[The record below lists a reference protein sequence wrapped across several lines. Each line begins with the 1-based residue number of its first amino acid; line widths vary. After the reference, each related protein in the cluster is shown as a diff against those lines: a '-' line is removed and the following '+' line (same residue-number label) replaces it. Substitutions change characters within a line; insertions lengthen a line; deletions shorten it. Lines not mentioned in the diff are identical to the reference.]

1 MIQIREIFS
10 ELIWGKVEE
19 NKNGEKKFKIGY
31 DNLEIDK
38 SKVEPDL
45 IRYSEFL
52 DDKYKLMTE
61 EEFSK
66 IENPEKT
73 LEEINNE
80 IKSNRIQELCD
91 ITEHHHPGF
100 KFKRLFENN
109 YLSSL

>member
-1 MIQIREIFS
+1 MIQIREIFT

-61 EEFSK
+61 EEF
-66 IENPEKT
+66 
-73 LEEINNE
+73 
-80 IKSNRIQELCD
+80 
-91 ITEHHHPGF
+91 
-100 KFKRLFENN
+100 
-109 YLSSL
+109 